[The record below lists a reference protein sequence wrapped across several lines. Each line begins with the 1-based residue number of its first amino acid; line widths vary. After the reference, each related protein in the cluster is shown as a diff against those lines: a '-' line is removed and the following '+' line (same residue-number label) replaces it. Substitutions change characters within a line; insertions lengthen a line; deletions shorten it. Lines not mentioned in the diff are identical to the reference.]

1 MDSIQI
7 KFLNANTYI
16 LKESFKN
23 DALCK
28 DGVIFLNSR
37 AEKKSPVMCALPP
50 AIRDIIYTVQINQ
63 EISGVNQMMT
73 NAADADNKKI
83 EIHTFRKTVGEIA
96 EINFSI
102 IHKALRQ
109 YPLYQF
115 NNLKLLF
122 PNLSSTKNFV
132 IGENFLGN
140 IQIHIKSYRKNLS
153 GEDLYFAA
161 CCVLKKIAD
170 SLSNPQKEYA
180 GTKNFNARNIR
191 DIFKDKTVN
200 YSAVANDWLGVSQN
214 APSIPANL
222 KIDLSLEDCFPHTDN
237 YGTSEEKALVAYFRD
252 HINELGKHYSK
263 IFLIRNERQLHI
275 YSFDSGERFEPDYVL
290 LLQKKNNSRTEQWQI
305 FIESKGKHLLLK
317 DMWKEKFLLPL

>member
-1 MDSIQI
+1 
-7 KFLNANTYI
+7 
-16 LKESFKN
+16 
-23 DALCK
+23 
-28 DGVIFLNSR
+28 
-37 AEKKSPVMCALPP
+37 MCALPP

-96 EINFSI
+96 ETNFSI

-122 PNLSSTKNFV
+122 PNLRS
-132 IGENFLGN
+132 
-140 IQIHIKSYRKNLS
+140 
-153 GEDLYFAA
+153 
-161 CCVLKKIAD
+161 
-170 SLSNPQKEYA
+170 
-180 GTKNFNARNIR
+180 TKNFNACNIR

-222 KIDLSLEDCFPHTDN
+222 KIDLSLEDWFTHTDN

-275 YSFDSGERFEPDYVL
+275 YSFEAGERFEPDYVL